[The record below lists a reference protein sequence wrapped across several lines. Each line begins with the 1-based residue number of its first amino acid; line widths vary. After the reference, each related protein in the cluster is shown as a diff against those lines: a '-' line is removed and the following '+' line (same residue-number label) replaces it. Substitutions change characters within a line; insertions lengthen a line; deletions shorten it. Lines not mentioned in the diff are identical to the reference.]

1 MGLRDFRLAM
11 PPLYYFSE
19 INRIIF
25 PFARRKPVPADNI
38 IAALLQVR
46 IPALGIER
54 VLSAPWGA
62 APLFPSRS
70 PLS

>member
-38 IAALLQVR
+38 IAALLLVR
-46 IPALGIER
+46 IPALGIET
-54 VLSAPWGA
+54 PWGA
-62 APLFPSRS
+62 APPFPSRS